1 MVRGKAEI
9 CFLHIKSG
17 GTLAASAQENIR
29 RKKQILHR
37 ILRSGGLPYV
47 SMPSPSR
54 LGSAQNLR
62 FSDANS
68 FANIFH
74 IKSLPHSVYGGDF
87 FRFNPTSKKS
97 LAKPHVFLCGGT
109 FCRRLCLLFRFK
121 NARKIPRRCF
131 GQARRNRRRS
141 FRNRRPNHRRHH
153 LRFRRNPCN
162 RSFHLRRNRPRP
174 HHLRQR

>member
-68 FANIFH
+68 FANMFYIKNSLILYVGEIFLDL
-74 IKSLPHSVYGGDF
+74 IRLQKSHWQNRMFSYVEAALPHPASRDVAYLF
-87 FRFNPTSKKS
+87 SRPTECCGSKQS
-97 LAKPHVFLCGGT
+97 PL
-109 FCRRLCLLFRFK
+109 
-121 NARKIPRRCF
+121 
-131 GQARRNRRRS
+131 
-141 FRNRRPNHRRHH
+141 
-153 LRFRRNPCN
+153 
-162 RSFHLRRNRPRP
+162 
-174 HHLRQR
+174 

>member
-1 MVRGKAEI
+1 MGSLAPVDFRRGSDFALFRNTCCRKNKKGQVVSGTAAN
-9 CFLHIKSG
+9 CIKTKPG
-17 GTLAASAQENIR
+17 AALAASAQENIR

-68 FANIFH
+68 FANMFY

-97 LAKPHVFLCGGT
+97 LAKPHVFLCGGSFRGAFFVRPRRKKRKNMRIKGKFALKIT
-109 FCRRLCLLFRFK
+109 FCGD
-121 NARKIPRRCF
+121 IIY
-131 GQARRNRRRS
+131 
-141 FRNRRPNHRRHH
+141 
-153 LRFRRNPCN
+153 
-162 RSFHLRRNRPRP
+162 
-174 HHLRQR
+174 

>member
-1 MVRGKAEI
+1 MREFAARAPRNYLLSKNR
-9 CFLHIKSG
+9 CP
-17 GTLAASAQENIR
+17 LAASAQENIR

-87 FRFNPTSKKS
+87 FRFNPASKKS
-97 LAKPHVFLCGGT
+97 LAKPHFFLCGGS
-109 FCRRLCLLFRFK
+109 FWLLRF
-121 NARKIPRRCF
+121 F
-131 GQARRNRRRS
+131 VRRRKNLKAPPCS
-141 FRNRRPNHRRHH
+141 NRISPAEIRH
-153 LRFRRNPCN
+153 LPKK
-162 RSFHLRRNRPRP
+162 PRQSCVFP
-174 HHLRQR
+174 V

>member
-1 MVRGKAEI
+1 MVRGKAGI

-87 FRFNPTSKKS
+87 FRFNPASKKL
-97 LAKPHVFLCGGT
+97 LAKPHFFLCGGSFWLLS
-109 FCRRLCLLFRFK
+109 FCVRRTK
-121 NARKIPRRCF
+121 NLKAPPCS
-131 GQARRNRRRS
+131 NRIS
-141 FRNRRPNHRRHH
+141 PAEIRH
-153 LRFRRNPCN
+153 LQKKQ
-162 RSFHLRRNRPRP
+162 
-174 HHLRQR
+174 RQIGAFSV

>member
-68 FANIFH
+68 FANIFY

-87 FRFNPTSKKS
+87 LDLIRLQKS
-97 LAKPHVFLCGGT
+97 HWQNRMFSYVEAALPHPAKRDGAY
-109 FCRRLCLLFRFK
+109 LF
-121 NARKIPRRCF
+121 
-131 GQARRNRRRS
+131 S
-141 FRNRRPNHRRHH
+141 RP
-153 LRFRRNPCN
+153 
-162 RSFHLRRNRPRP
+162 
-174 HHLRQR
+174 